1 MGQVK
6 LWTPEDDSILR
17 KYASEGKLSI
27 ECAKVLGRNRSSVLG
42 RASRL
47 GVSFCRNITIKFE
60 KSKNENTD
68 KPKIKEK
75 KVFIVPLEKRP
86 FRFFSN
92 IPKPFVTPRYEQP
105 EAATTPFGT
114 PRSLLKLEEH
124 HCRWP
129 CFESPKSGRQMFCCA
144 DRMAGKPYCADHQA
158 LVYIKKTFAEV
169 KI

>member
-6 LWTPEDDSILR
+6 LWTPEDDNILR
-17 KYASEGKLSI
+17 QFANEGKLSI
-27 ECAKVLGRNRSSVLG
+27 ECAEVLGRNRNSVLG

-47 GVSFCRNITIKFE
+47 GVSFRRNITVKFE
-60 KSKNENTD
+60 KPINENTD

-92 IPKPFVTPRYEQP
+92 IPKPKNMPRYEQP
-105 EAATTPFGT
+105 EAATTPFGK
-114 PRSLLKLEEH
+114 PRSLINLEEH

-144 DRMAGKPYCADHQA
+144 DRMAGKPYCVEHQA
-158 LVYIKKTFAEV
+158 LVYVKKYFAEAV
-169 KI
+169 I